1 VYLQGGGVSTYVY
14 CERCDRL
21 IDSYEDDDQLQEA
34 YDVCVACDDRED
46 DRAEQENREAREV
59 A

>member
-1 VYLQGGGVSTYVY
+1 MSTYVY

-34 YDVCVACDDRED
+34 SDICIACDDEETH
-46 DRAEQENREAREV
+46 AEQENE
-59 A
+59 